1 MISYSQLWSIQEP
14 ILAMCLVVEGYIR
27 YSGKMATWRDLSA
40 NWWTNLQLI
49 KWKNRAVINR
59 RFLRLYNAVYG
70 EQLFSV
76 RRLSSV
82 TISSLIF
89 TFLFYIFFTR
99 LTILHGMPD
108 YIPISNGYFLNFFN
122 YYETGI
128 EKQHPLF
135 ILAVLFDSLGINVLP
150 DFLSVA
156 ETGWILKKA
165 TKNNS
170 NILGLFLLDLLLTTL
185 ICFFSHIV
193 AYLCTAFIIPG
204 NIRYL
209 SMDIVKYNYS
219 IYNGIGVS
227 KLAFILTTYIT
238 SFFWLCFVCSVLFF
252 GLAKRISKFSV
263 LILESK
269 LAQKLPLSLI
279 VGIPCLLSWP
289 VLFLLNI
296 IS

>member
-1 MISYSQLWSIQEP
+1 
-14 ILAMCLVVEGYIR
+14 MCLVVEGYIR

-185 ICFFSHIV
+185 ICFFLISLHISV
-193 AYLCTAFIIPG
+193 PHLSYL
-204 NIRYL
+204 
-209 SMDIVKYNYS
+209 
-219 IYNGIGVS
+219 GI
-227 KLAFILTTYIT
+227 
-238 SFFWLCFVCSVLFF
+238 
-252 GLAKRISKFSV
+252 
-263 LILESK
+263 
-269 LAQKLPLSLI
+269 
-279 VGIPCLLSWP
+279 
-289 VLFLLNI
+289 
-296 IS
+296 

>member
-1 MISYSQLWSIQEP
+1 M
-14 ILAMCLVVEGYIR
+14 
-27 YSGKMATWRDLSA
+27 
-40 NWWTNLQLI
+40 
-49 KWKNRAVINR
+49 
-59 RFLRLYNAVYG
+59 
-70 EQLFSV
+70 
-76 RRLSSV
+76 
-82 TISSLIF
+82 
-89 TFLFYIFFTR
+89 
-99 LTILHGMPD
+99 
-108 YIPISNGYFLNFFN
+108 
-122 YYETGI
+122 
-128 EKQHPLF
+128 
-135 ILAVLFDSLGINVLP
+135 
-150 DFLSVA
+150 
-156 ETGWILKKA
+156 
-165 TKNNS
+165 
-170 NILGLFLLDLLLTTL
+170 
-185 ICFFSHIV
+185 FFSHIV

-289 VLFLLNI
+289 VLLLLNI